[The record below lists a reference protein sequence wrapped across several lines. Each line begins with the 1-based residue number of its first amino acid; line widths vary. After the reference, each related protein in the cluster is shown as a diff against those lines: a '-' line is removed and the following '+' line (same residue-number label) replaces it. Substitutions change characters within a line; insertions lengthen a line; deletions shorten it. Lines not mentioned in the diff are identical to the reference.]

1 MINFIEALSLLS
13 GGIITGFINQ
23 RKKVTTKMQRTV
35 SKEKEILKQ
44 EKRVLT
50 EQISTLQ
57 NNSRLAISVEKRL
70 LDIIKF

>member
-1 MINFIEALSLLS
+1 
-13 GGIITGFINQ
+13 
-23 RKKVTTKMQRTV
+23 MQRTV